1 VETYRRIWR
10 RATRTVV
17 VVGCVVPL
25 VAWCVVSPWTFAPA
39 LAAACW
45 GRGLAVRTA
54 CSPVG
59 RRVRHRFAG
68 TPLVEDREWQLLR
81 LLPALAL
88 AAVGWSMLLG
98 AAGLALLLVDAVFG
112 VPLLAGDRQDRWP
125 DGHDVG
131 RVPDTV
137 EELTPV
143 AVVEVV
149 EVVES
154 REVALPAPREE
165 SFGAPSVGPA
175 ASWPGPRTLL
185 PDLDDDEL
193 LHAWE
198 SSTRALGLR
207 PGPAALL
214 RIVTARAHYLD
225 ALAERDPDGVA
236 RRLALGERDDW
247 TSFDPPA

>member
-1 VETYRRIWR
+1 MQTYRRIWR
-10 RATRTVV
+10 GATRVLV

-25 VAWCVVSPWTFAPA
+25 VAWCVVSPWTFGVA

-45 GRGLAVRTA
+45 ARCLALR
-54 CSPVG
+54 SSWSWVG
-59 RRVRHRFAG
+59 RRVRHRLAAA
-68 TPLVEDREWQLLR
+68 PLVDDREWQLVR
-81 LLPALAL
+81 LLPVLTL
-88 AAVGWSMLLG
+88 SAVGWSMLLG

-112 VPLLAGDRQDRWP
+112 LPLLSTDRQERWP

-137 EELTPV
+137 EELTP
-143 AVVEVV
+143 AGVVEVV
-149 EVVES
+149 EG
-154 REVALPAPREE
+154 REVGLLAPREE
-165 SFGAPSVGPA
+165 PA
-175 ASWPGPRTLL
+175 TAVSASARASWPGPRTLL

-198 SSTRALGLR
+198 SSTRALSLR

-214 RIVTARAHYLD
+214 RIVTARARYLD

-236 RRLALGERDDW
+236 RRLSFGERDDW
-247 TSFDPPA
+247 TPFDPPT